1 MSMKKK
7 NAGVR
12 WYHLLDP
19 KSLIVVVGLFLVG
32 IISALGDIAAVPDFP
47 AVSLDSIP
55 AWSGEPYVVVDSNV
69 PRFSTTDAARH
80 AFEDY
85 PELDDFGRCGP
96 AYACISQR
104 LMPTEERGSIA
115 NVTPSGWL
123 NAEYDFIDGGYL
135 YNRCHLIGYQLTG
148 ENDNER
154 NLITGTRYMNIQGML
169 PFENMVA
176 DHIKEED
183 HYVLYRV
190 TPVFGGNN
198 LVASGVQ
205 MEAYCVD
212 CNEDAQ
218 TDEDKF
224 MFNVFCYNVQPGVV
238 IDYAT
243 GKSHAEEMTFEG
255 QEQTYI
261 LNTASMKFHDPD
273 CSGASAIG
281 EENRE
286 ERKCTRE
293 ELVFLGYAPCGSCD
307 P

>member
-1 MSMKKK
+1 MSKKKK
-7 NAGVR
+7 NEGVR
-12 WYHLLDP
+12 WYQLIDP
-19 KSLIVVVGLFLVG
+19 RSAIVVVGLFVIA
-32 IISALGDIAAVPDFP
+32 IISGLGDVAMAPEFP
-47 AVSLDSIP
+47 PVSLDSVP
-55 AWSGEPYVVVDSNV
+55 AYAGDPYVVIEDNV
-69 PRFSTTDAARH
+69 PQFSTNDAARL

-85 PELDDFGRCGP
+85 TELDDFGRCGA

-115 NVTPSGWL
+115 SVTPSGWI

-176 DHIKEED
+176 DHIVEED
-183 HYVLYRV
+183 HFVLYRV

-205 MEAYCVD
+205 MEAFCVD
-212 CNEDAQ
+212 CGEDAES
-218 TDEDKF
+218 DEDKF

-238 IDYAT
+238 INYAT
-243 GKSHAEEMTFEG
+243 GESHAAELNFTGEEHS
-255 QEQTYI
+255 YI
-261 LNTASMKFHDPD
+261 LNTSSMKFHLED
-273 CSGASAIG
+273 CSGATAISAD
-281 EENRE
+281 NRE
-286 ERKCTRE
+286 ERTCTRE
-293 ELVFLGYAPCGSCD
+293 ELVFLGYAPCGSCN